1 MFSKLIIN
9 SPWYYFLLSFAISA
23 GITSW
28 LYYKNKKNTEAAR
41 NALKGM
47 AVLRFLS
54 LFFIF
59 IFLLH
64 IFFKHLQNE
73 TENPVVLIAIDNS
86 TSMAFSS
93 DSVYVKKD
101 FTEAIEKLKAKLK
114 GKYAVKALLFGTKAE
129 TSEKAPSFSEK
140 ETDIENLIHE
150 IENNY
155 SNQNIGALILA
166 SDGIYN
172 KGANPINPA
181 EKLGYPIYTLAMGD
195 TSDIRDVLIQKVNHN
210 QVAYAGNNFPVE
222 VVLNAKKFIDKEVTV
237 SLFEG
242 SVEKTKQ
249 TIKISSDNFLSTCN
263 FTLNAA
269 SVGVVRYSARV
280 TLLEGEKNK
289 SNNTQAFV
297 IEVIDNKEKILL
309 LATNPH
315 PDVAAII
322 EVISGSTNYE
332 IEYEL
337 AQDFTKPLKAYSL
350 VILHG
355 YSAAQVQFLNACKN
369 SQIPFWIIN
378 PAAPEN
384 LPGIKITG
392 SLNKFNDSEPYIENS
407 FGLFTVSDAFKKFA
421 KDLPAVKTFFGNYSL
436 GNGSNN
442 MINQRIGL
450 VETENPILFF
460 TETSGLK
467 SAVFLGDGLW
477 KWKFRDFAEHKN
489 FNLFTELISKSVQYL
504 SIKSD
509 KSFFRVNAPKIINE
523 NTEIELGAEVYNKS
537 YESITDP
544 DVTLILTNADN
555 KKFNYTFS
563 KTSNAYKLNIGIL
576 PPGEYKYEASVK
588 SNNEL
593 FVKQGVF
600 AIKEVISE
608 KINTVANHQ
617 VLYQLANR
625 SNGKLFYPNELE
637 QLGEELLKSERIK
650 PITYSQVSTSSLID
664 LKWLFWLI
672 LGLLSAEWFFRK
684 RFLSI

>member
-1 MFSKLIIN
+1 LFSKLIIN

>member
-129 TSEKAPSFSEK
+129 TSEKAPCFSEK

-195 TSDIRDVLIQKVNHN
+195 TSEIRDVLIQKVNHN